1 MSYIKHSKGRTEE
14 KKIVNAR
21 VSSKTIEAINNK
33 RIKQLKVTL
42 KK

>member
-1 MSYIKHSKGRTEE
+1 MIAFKTYQF
-14 KKIVNAR
+14 
-21 VSSKTIEAINNK
+21 TIEAINNK